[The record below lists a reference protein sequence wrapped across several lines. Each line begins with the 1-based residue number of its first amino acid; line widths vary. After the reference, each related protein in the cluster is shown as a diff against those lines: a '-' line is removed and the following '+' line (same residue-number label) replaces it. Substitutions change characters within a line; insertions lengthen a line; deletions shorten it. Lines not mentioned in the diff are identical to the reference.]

1 MSMLTAVR
9 QMKHSSQDAVRLM
22 LLRGRLGGL
31 ERTLR
36 RGKLPSHRS
45 IERLVRSWHNEAW
58 SADAALL
65 AALLTWLPRS
75 TGPILE
81 CGSGLS
87 TLVLATAASIA
98 NRGLW
103 ALEHDP
109 SWATRVA
116 RELPMHLGSSA
127 TVLLGPLRDYGAYE
141 WYSPD
146 PAALP
151 ASIGFV
157 LCDGPPG
164 HTRGGRYGL
173 VPQLG
178 NRLRSGC
185 LVILD
190 DTQRPEERSI
200 ARRWSSELPA
210 SVLMESET
218 YTVLQLQEQPRGLAH
233 CDASRS

>member
-1 MSMLTAVR
+1 MSMLTAAR
-9 QMKHSSQDAVRLM
+9 QMKRSSQDAVSLM
-22 LLRGRLGGL
+22 LLRGRLSGL
-31 ERTLR
+31 ERTLQ
-36 RGKLPSHRS
+36 RGKLPSQRS
-45 IERLVRSWHNEAW
+45 IERLVRCWRNEAW

-65 AALLTWLPRS
+65 AALMTWLPQS

-87 TLVLATAASIA
+87 TLVLATAAALA

-103 ALEHDP
+103 ALEHDAG
-109 SWATRVA
+109 WAAKVS
-116 RELPMHLGSSA
+116 RELPAHLRSHA
-127 TVLLGPLRDYGAYE
+127 TVLLAPLRDYGTYE

-173 VPQLG
+173 VPELG

-185 LVILD
+185 IVLLD
-190 DTQRPEERSI
+190 DTQRAQERAI
-200 ARRWSSELPA
+200 VRRWTSELPA

-218 YTVLQLQEQPRGLAH
+218 YTVLQLQEQPRHHRTL
-233 CDASRS
+233 